1 MGTKIL
7 LDTDIGSDIDDAVC
21 LAYLLAQPRCELMG
35 ITTVTGEAAERAMM
49 ADVLCKVA
57 GREIPIFTG
66 LEHPLIVPPR
76 QPRAPQYQA
85 AAKWPHRRDFPGNA
99 IDFLRATIHRHPHEI
114 TLLTIGPLTNIAAML
129 TVDPQIAP
137 LLKSLVMMG
146 GNFTPVRGKS
156 GESIYAEWNILNDP
170 HAAAI
175 VLRADIPVVRAI
187 GLDATLQV
195 TMPSSEVRQRFEKKL
210 LRPVLDFAEV
220 WFSNSQDLITFHDPL
235 AATTIFD
242 EKICE
247 FEAGNIEVE
256 LTSEKLAGFTL
267 WNPNSRTGRHHVA
280 ASVNAARF
288 FEHYFQQFD

>member
-1 MGTKIL
+1 MPTKIL

-57 GREIPIFTG
+57 GREIPIFAG
-66 LEHPLIVPPR
+66 LENPLIVPAR

-85 AAKWPHRRDFPGNA
+85 AAKWPHRREFPGNA
-99 IDFLRATIHRHPHEI
+99 IDFLRNTIRSHPHEI

-129 TVDPQIAP
+129 SVDPQIAR

-146 GNFTPVRGKS
+146 GNFTPVRGS
-156 GESIYAEWNILNDP
+156 DGRSIYAEWNILNDP

-175 VLRADIPVVRAI
+175 VFHADIPLVHAI
-187 GLDATLQV
+187 GLDVTLQV
-195 TMPSSEVRQRFEKKL
+195 TMPSAEVRRRFEKKL

-220 WFSNSQDLITFHDPL
+220 WFSHAQDRITFHDPL

-242 EKICE
+242 EEICE
-247 FEAGNIEVE
+247 FEAGNIDVE
-256 LTSEKLAGFTL
+256 LNSEKLAGFTF
-267 WNPNSRTGRHHVA
+267 WNPDSKAARHQVAKTVNSK
-280 ASVNAARF
+280 RF
-288 FEHYFQQFD
+288 FEHYFEQFD